1 CDNSVALAATPVVI
15 GRGTWSVLSGSGTFS
30 DSHASNASV
39 SNIGSGIN
47 TYRWTIT
54 NNLCSSTSEVVV
66 NNGKPL
72 YTSAGIDQTICA
84 DSTTLAA
91 NSPQLGKGVWR
102 IMRGAGILDDVYNPT
117 SVIRS
122 LGPDTTILRWT
133 VTNNQCVDYQEVRL
147 VNNLPTVAAAG
158 AIQTI
163 CADKTTLDGNAP
175 LIGNGIW
182 TVISGSGSFANDK
195 LYNTVV
201 QNLSRGPNI
210 IRWTIS
216 KHDCS
221 FTSDVTIRNDMPTL
235 PDAGIDLAVCGNSAM
250 LNGTKPAVGKGR
262 WTVVSGGGVFSD
274 SSKYNTQVTGLVQG
288 NNVFRWT
295 ITNNQCVFSD
305 TMLVKDNQADVYA
318 GPDQIIY
325 VDNAKLA
332 GNKPIRGAGIWS
344 LDAGAGTIVSPSTY
358 ETNVTGLGEGVNT
371 FKWSIDIDGCISSSS
386 VKVSYY
392 RKPVPVFSASTEEGC
407 APLTVK
413 LTNTTIGNYPF
424 QWSLGESG
432 IISADASPVYTYTTP
447 GTYTVKLMV
456 TGPDGQLVTAMKT
469 ITVHPV
475 PKAKFDVVTKDL
487 YIPGDE
493 LRCYNTSE
501 GAENWLWNFG
511 DGTSSADFNGVH
523 TYADSGVYNIKLVAL
538 S

>member
-1 CDNSVALAATPVVI
+1 
-15 GRGTWSVLSGSGTFS
+15 
-30 DSHASNASV
+30 
-39 SNIGSGIN
+39 
-47 TYRWTIT
+47 
-54 NNLCSSTSEVVV
+54 
-66 NNGKPL
+66 
-72 YTSAGIDQTICA
+72 
-84 DSTTLAA
+84 
-91 NSPQLGKGVWR
+91 
-102 IMRGAGILDDVYNPT
+102 
-117 SVIRS
+117 
-122 LGPDTTILRWT
+122 
-133 VTNNQCVDYQEVRL
+133 
-147 VNNLPTVAAAG
+147 
-158 AIQTI
+158 
-163 CADKTTLDGNAP
+163 
-175 LIGNGIW
+175 
-182 TVISGSGSFANDK
+182 
-195 LYNTVV
+195 
-201 QNLSRGPNI
+201 
-210 IRWTIS
+210 
-216 KHDCS
+216 
-221 FTSDVTIRNDMPTL
+221 
-235 PDAGIDLAVCGNSAM
+235 
-250 LNGTKPAVGKGR
+250 
-262 WTVVSGGGVFSD
+262 
-274 SSKYNTQVTGLVQG
+274 
-288 NNVFRWT
+288 
-295 ITNNQCVFSD
+295 D

-538 S
+538 SSYLCKDSVTITNAVHVIERSSIKFPSAFTPNPNGSSNGRYNRNDYSNDVFYPIVIMNGIQDYHMEIYNRWGVLVFESNDIEIGWDGYYKGKLLTQDVYIYRVSGFYNNGKRFSFAGDVLLMRK